1 MGQFRLEDWADLS
14 EEDDWPVLLA
24 GNGASRAV
32 SNAFAYDSL
41 LAAANLDPDDV
52 DLFDHL
58 GTSNFEEVLRSLDFA
73 KIVHEQL
80 GGDPDDVHDRREV
93 VRHALVE
100 TVNDH
105 HVDWL
110 DVDGPR
116 LTTIKQA
123 LRDHHSVFTTSY
135 DLLFY
140 WAMNDNGAQGFADFF
155 WHMPDNYFDADDSP
169 LIPNRTHVYW
179 LHGGLHL
186 YRTADDGTAKRVHLV
201 GAALLDQFA
210 AGGLLPLYVAEG
222 APEQKR
228 RSIRRSDYLTFC
240 LERFE
245 DDDRPLVVF
254 GQALGPSDQHLVDA
268 IKQDP
273 GRDVAYAIYPTT
285 QLGVNGV
292 RADIEE
298 LLDRDDIAFF
308 DSTTHPLGDPALHV
322 P

>member
-1 MGQFRLEDWADLS
+1 MAPFGLDDWGDLGDD
-14 EEDDWPVLLA
+14 DDWPVLLA

-32 SNAFAYDSL
+32 SDAFAYDSL
-41 LAAANLDPDDV
+41 LAAADLDLDDIE
-52 DLFDHL
+52 LFEHL
-58 GTSNFEEVLRSLDFA
+58 DTSNFEEVLRSMDFA
-73 KIVHEQL
+73 TVVHEQL
-80 GGDPDDVHDRREV
+80 GGDPDDVQDRRELI
-93 VRHALVE
+93 RDALVE

-110 DVDGPR
+110 DVEGPR

-123 LRDHHSVFTTSY
+123 LAAFDSVFTTSY

-140 WAMNDNGAQGFADFF
+140 WAMNHNGADWFTDFF
-155 WHMPDNYFDADDSP
+155 WHMPGNFFDSDDSP
-169 LIPNRTHVYW
+169 PIADRTSVYW

-210 AGGLLPLYVAEG
+210 ADGLLPLYVAEG
-222 APEQKR
+222 SSEQKR
-228 RSIRRSDYLTFC
+228 RSIRRSDYLAFC
-240 LERFE
+240 LEEFE
-245 DDDRPLVVF
+245 RDGRPLVVF

-268 IKQDP
+268 IKQVPD
-273 GRDVAYAIYPTT
+273 REVAYAVYPST
-285 QLGVNGV
+285 QLAVNGV
-292 RADIEE
+292 RAAIEE

-308 DSTTHPLGDPALHV
+308 DSTTHPLGDPGLYV

>member
-1 MGQFRLEDWADLS
+1 MAQFGLEDWQDL
-14 EEDDWPVLLA
+14 EEDDWPLLLA

-32 SNAFAYDSL
+32 SDAFAYDSL

-52 DLFDHL
+52 ELFDHL

-73 KIVHEQL
+73 RIVHEQL
-80 GGDPDDVHDRREV
+80 GGDPADVQDRREV

-100 TVNDH
+100 TVNNH

-110 DVDGPR
+110 DVAGPR
-116 LTTIKQA
+116 LTAIKQA
-123 LRDHHSVFTTSY
+123 LREFHSVFTTSY
-135 DLLFY
+135 DLVFY
-140 WAMNDNGAQGFADFF
+140 WAMNHNGAHGFADFF
-155 WHMPDNYFDADDSP
+155 WHLPDNYFDPDDSD

-222 APEQKR
+222 EPEQKR

-245 DDDRPLVVF
+245 QDDRPLVVF
-254 GQALGPSDQHLVDA
+254 GQSLGPSDQHLVDA
-268 IKQDP
+268 IKQVPD
-273 GRDVAYAIYPTT
+273 RDLAYAIYPTT
-285 QLGVNGV
+285 QLAVNGV
-292 RADIEE
+292 RAHIEE
-298 LLDRDDIAFF
+298 LLDRDDITFF